1 MTRGKHTNPPAS
13 HPAKEEPDHSA
24 VTATVDPDLGDDVVS
39 VFSRI
44 GFEATSWMEWVLR
57 FGDLDL
63 TTLSPGER
71 LVLREEV
78 EAFVLMGRNRG
89 PVVKRMKKGRVYLLK
104 ISMGCDPG
112 GWGEASEPLHRVRPT
127 SDDLSQ
133 LHRITQ
139 ACLQE
144 LCQMQI
150 PQDKRHAPQEK
161 CDAFPG
167 AKLVHTVRWEVTSPG
182 FTFISIPNI
191 RFCAGSGYV
200 YAQVDRPMDAFRYIL
215 VYLLGHFSK
224 DLWRCPEC
232 QKRFLARRYNQVFC
246 GVRCQNRVAA
256 RKSRA
261 TPPDRVGKR
270 GRPAKAAGKIQKQKA
285 KTQTPTKGG
294 RHGSKGKQ

>member
-1 MTRGKHTNPPAS
+1 MTRGKHTNPPAAN
-13 HPAKEEPDHSA
+13 PAKEEPDHSA
-24 VTATVDPDLGDDVVS
+24 VTVTGGPDLGDDVVS

-78 EAFVLMGRNRG
+78 EAFVLMGRTGG

-104 ISMGCDPG
+104 ISMSCDLA
-112 GWGEASEPLHRVRPT
+112 GWGEASELPFRVRPT

-144 LCQMQI
+144 LCQMGI
-150 PQDKRHAPQEK
+150 PQDKGHAPQEN
-161 CDAFPG
+161 DDLTPW
-167 AKLVHTVRWEVTSPG
+167 AKLVPIRWEVTSPG
-182 FTFISIPNI
+182 WTFISIPNI
-191 RFCAGSGYV
+191 RFCAGHGYV
-200 YAQVDRPMDAFRYIL
+200 YAQVDRPMDVFRYIL

-224 DLWRCPEC
+224 DLRRCPEC
-232 QKRFLARRYNQVFC
+232 QKRFLSGRYNQVFC

-285 KTQTPTKGG
+285 KTKTSTKGG
-294 RHGSKGKQ
+294 AKRGTKRKQ